1 MRIVEQGRGDDKRK
15 AGAGARGEKE
25 RGITLALALHAK
37 RRLDLRKEGIND
49 KLWYIMISI
58 TSPQN
63 AHVKHLIKLN
73 SRTYRDEQ
81 QQTVVEGVRE
91 CGLALQRGIVPV
103 EAYVCE
109 SLLNAAAT
117 PILSHLKQLAQNQA
131 TTLFSLTPDLFAK
144 VAYRGNSGGLLLVV
158 PFWQKPLTDL
168 GDPTLVVVLEGVE
181 KPGNLGGILRTADAA
196 GVSAVLVCGT
206 GTDIYNPNAI
216 RASLGA
222 IFTVPIIAAATP
234 TLITWLQHHHLIL
247 VATTPGATQLYTAV
261 DLTRPAAIIMG
272 SEAEGLSEDWL
283 AAADEQVL
291 IPMNGTVD
299 SLNVS
304 VATALLLY
312 EAVRQ
317 RGKSVISNQ

>member
-1 MRIVEQGRGDDKRK
+1 
-15 AGAGARGEKE
+15 
-25 RGITLALALHAK
+25 
-37 RRLDLRKEGIND
+37 
-49 KLWYIMISI
+49 MIAI

-63 AHVKHLIKLN
+63 THIKHLIKLN
-73 SRTYRDEQ
+73 NRSYRDEY
-81 QQTVVEGVRE
+81 QQTLVEGVRE
-91 CGLALQRGIVPV
+91 CGLALQQGIVPV

-109 SLLNAAAT
+109 SLLDAAAF
-117 PILSHLKQLAQNQA
+117 PIFSHLKQLAQNQA

-158 PFWQKPLTDL
+158 SFWQKPLADRSDL
-168 GDPTLVVVLEGVE
+168 TLVAVLEGVE

-196 GVSAVLVCGT
+196 GVSAVFVCGT

-222 IFTVPIIAAATP
+222 IFTVPVIAAATP
-234 TLITWLQHHHLIL
+234 TLITWLQQHHLAL
-247 VATTPGATQLYTAV
+247 VATTPAATQPYTAV
-261 DLTRPAAIIMG
+261 DLTHPVAIIMG
-272 SEAEGLSEDWL
+272 SEAEGLSDDWL
-283 AAADEQVL
+283 AAADEQVF
-291 IPMNGTVD
+291 IPMNGVVD

-317 RGKSVISNQ
+317 RGKPVISNQ

>member
-1 MRIVEQGRGDDKRK
+1 M
-15 AGAGARGEKE
+15 
-25 RGITLALALHAK
+25 
-37 RRLDLRKEGIND
+37 
-49 KLWYIMISI
+49 MIPI

-63 AHVKHLIKLN
+63 ARLKHLVKLN
-73 SRTYRDEQ
+73 NRSYRDEHR
-81 QQTVVEGVRE
+81 QTVVEGVRE
-91 CGLALQRGIVPV
+91 CGLALRLGIAPV

-109 SLLNAAAT
+109 PLLAAAALPLLT
-117 PILSHLKQLAQNQA
+117 HLQQLAHNRA
-131 TTLFSLTPDLFAK
+131 TALFSLTPDLFAK

-158 PFWQKPLTDL
+158 PFWQKPLSAL
-168 GDPTLVVVLEGVE
+168 QNPTLVAVLEGVE

-196 GVSAVLVCGT
+196 GVSAVLVGGD

-222 IFTVPIIAAATP
+222 IFTVPVVAAATP
-234 TLITWLQHHHLIL
+234 TLITWLQQQHLAL
-247 VATTPGATQLYTAV
+247 VATTPAATQLYTAV
-261 DLTRPAAIIMG
+261 DLTRPVAVIMG
-272 SEAEGLSEDWL
+272 SEAEGLGDDWL

-291 IPMNGTVD
+291 IPMNGAVD

-317 RGKSVISNQ
+317 RGKVVSSD

>member
-1 MRIVEQGRGDDKRK
+1 M
-15 AGAGARGEKE
+15 
-25 RGITLALALHAK
+25 
-37 RRLDLRKEGIND
+37 
-49 KLWYIMISI
+49 MIPI

-63 AHVKHLIKLN
+63 ARLKHLVKLN
-73 SRTYRDEQ
+73 NRSYRDEHR
-81 QQTVVEGVRE
+81 QTVVEGVRE
-91 CGLALQRGIVPV
+91 CGLALRQGIVPV

-109 SLLNAAAT
+109 PLLAAAALPLLT
-117 PILSHLKQLAQNQA
+117 HLQQLAHNRA
-131 TTLFSLTPDLFAK
+131 TALFSLTPDLFAK

-158 PFWQKPLTDL
+158 PFWQKPLSAL
-168 GDPTLVVVLEGVE
+168 QNPTLVAVLEGVE

-196 GVSAVLVCGT
+196 GVSAVLVGGD

-222 IFTVPIIAAATP
+222 IFTVPVVAAATP
-234 TLITWLQHHHLIL
+234 TLITWLQQQHLAL
-247 VATTPGATQLYTAV
+247 VATTPAATQPYTAV
-261 DLTRPAAIIMG
+261 DLTRPVAVIMG
-272 SEAEGLSEDWL
+272 SEAEGLGDDWL

-291 IPMNGTVD
+291 IPMNGAVD

-317 RGKSVISNQ
+317 RNS